1 MNRELIANKGMILT
15 NGTIYGRIIYVA
27 DDVDINSFYEI
38 TEEEYNKIME
48 MEENENVLS

>member
-1 MNRELIANKGMILT
+1 MNRELIAREGMILT

-38 TEEEYNKIME
+38 TEEEYIEK
-48 MEENENVLS
+48 EEQIEDVLY

>member
-1 MNRELIANKGMILT
+1 MNRELKASEGMILT

-38 TEEEYNKIME
+38 TEEEYIAK
-48 MEENENVLS
+48 EEQIEDVLY